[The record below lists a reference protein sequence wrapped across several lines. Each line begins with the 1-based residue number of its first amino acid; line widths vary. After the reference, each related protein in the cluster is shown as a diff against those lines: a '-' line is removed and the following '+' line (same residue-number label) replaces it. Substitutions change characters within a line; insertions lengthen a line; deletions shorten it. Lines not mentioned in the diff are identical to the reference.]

1 MGYRISTRSRTEI
14 RPWSWGVNGM
24 GMGRQPASEEV
35 SMVTGWGGQVKE
47 RTLRERDGNKE
58 HKKGSLAVMV
68 WRERRKKI
76 KCTDGSICIGRW
88 YRHHGDLG
96 GLSK

>member
-68 WRERRKKI
+68 WRERRKK
-76 KCTDGSICIGRW
+76 SSVQMGRFVLEGGTGTMEIW
-88 YRHHGDLG
+88 GD
-96 GLSK
+96 